1 MKKIRRPQLLPLE
14 VTQIAEEVENAV
26 DTIHLQSLIADML
39 QTTHILSPS
48 ARRKKMNVFE
58 MHLGF
63 ERTSMLREPPLI
75 ASFKRESEKNAS
87 QKLRSSKNL
96 KKKQNEKDF
105 ARKSERNEKSLE
117 KERSGVALVLESAE
131 ADLRPAAG
139 RLHLLLGL
147 IRQVHPRP
155 TVATRLAAILAPEV
169 AREVEDVVGVA
180 SDQSAAPEADPI
192 PVVAAVP
199 IPEAQRMSLARE
211 RVESAENGP
220 DPDLILAPDLD
231 LNPQTER
238 KAVRNKTRVTKFLR
252 GRI

>member
-1 MKKIRRPQLLPLE
+1 
-14 VTQIAEEVENAV
+14 
-26 DTIHLQSLIADML
+26 
-39 QTTHILSPS
+39 
-48 ARRKKMNVFE
+48 MNVFE